1 MASFIDRLVYKT
13 VAFCTPLAIG
23 ALMSNLGM
31 LGGAA

>member
-1 MASFIDRLVYKT
+1 MGRFIDRLVYKT
-13 VAFCTPLAIG
+13 VAFCTPFAIA